1 MDTVQQFL
9 SDTIDVVAEQVST
22 SGINVWMIVAL
33 AELII
38 IIALFLSRNKINDK
52 QTELKRKVMAEGDI
66 DIGNTMNSMFNAEPL
81 YKELIRKCHPDRFAP
96 DEEKMAIAS
105 ELSMRITKNKQNR
118 KNLEALRQ
126 EAINKLNI
134 NL

>member
-1 MDTVQQFL
+1 MDTVQQIVT
-9 SDTIDVVAEQVST
+9 DTTSIVTGQGSS

-38 IIALFLSRNKINDK
+38 IIVLLLSRNKSDDK
-52 QTELKRKVMAEGDI
+52 RNELKRKILAEGDI

-81 YKELIRKCHPDRFAP
+81 YKELIKKCHPDRFAP

-118 KNLEALRQ
+118 KSLEALRQ

-134 NL
+134 NF

>member
-1 MDTVQQFL
+1 MDTVQQIIT
-9 SDTIDVVAEQVST
+9 DTTAVVAEQGSS
-22 SGINVWMIVAL
+22 SGINVWVIVAL
-33 AELII
+33 AEFVI
-38 IIALFLSRNKINDK
+38 IIALLLSRNKSDSK
-52 QTELKRKVMAEGDI
+52 RAELKSKVMAEGDI
-66 DIGNTMNSMFNAEPL
+66 DMGNTMNSMFNAEPL
-81 YKELIRKCHPDRFAP
+81 YRELIRKCHPDRFST

-134 NL
+134 NI

>member
-1 MDTVQQFL
+1 MDTIQQIVA
-9 SDTIDVVAEQVST
+9 DTTAAATEQAT
-22 SGINVWMIVAL
+22 QNGINVWLIVAL
-33 AELII
+33 AELVII
-38 IIALFLSRNKINDK
+38 IGLLLSRKKSDDK
-52 QTELKRKVMAEGDI
+52 RAELKRKILAEGDI

-105 ELSMRITKNKQNR
+105 ELSMRITKDKHDR
-118 KNLEALRQ
+118 KILEVLRQ

-134 NL
+134 K